1 MASSRIR
8 LLQAV
13 HDAVVEEMARDDKVI
28 VYGEDVELSI
38 VGDLRGVHEQFGH
51 DRIRNT
57 PISET
62 SLTGMAVGLAAAGYH
77 VVVQMMFSN
86 FFYTGMDAIG
96 NQMSKLRLMTGGQ
109 VELPIT
115 VIATCGG
122 GAANAAQHS
131 DTPYPML
138 MNLGGLNVA
147 VPATPADAKGLLKT
161 AIRSR
166 NPCFV
171 LEPSGRGGEFGEV
184 PDGEHL
190 VPFGKAAVRREGDAA
205 TVVAI
210 GRMLKPALAAAAALE
225 TEGLSVEVLDPRT
238 LVPFDDEAV
247 LSSVGK
253 TGHLV
258 VVDEARECCSAASQ
272 IAAVVAEQGFSLLKG
287 PIRRVTTPNVA
298 MPYAPNA
305 EAHVIP
311 GEQRIADAVRQ
322 LVGRSER
329 VPA

>member
-1 MASSRIR
+1 MARIR
-8 LLQAV
+8 LIQAI
-13 HDAVVEEMARDDKVI
+13 HDAIVEEMTRDPKVI

-57 PISET
+57 PICEAT
-62 SLTGMAVGLAAAGYH
+62 LTGMAVGLASAGYH

-86 FFYTGMDAIG
+86 FMYTGMDSIG

-109 VELPIT
+109 LELPIT
-115 VIATCGG
+115 IIATIGG
-122 GAANAAQHS
+122 GSANAAQHS
-131 DTPYPML
+131 DTAYPVL

-147 VPATPADAKGLLKT
+147 VPATPADAKGLVKT

-166 NPCFV
+166 NPSFI
-171 LEPSGRGGEFGEV
+171 LEPNGRGGELGDV

-210 GRMLKPALAAAAALE
+210 GRMLKPALAAATALE
-225 TEGLSVEVLDPRT
+225 SEGVSVEVLDPRT
-238 LVPFDDEAV
+238 LVPFDADRV
-247 LSSVGK
+247 LRSVKK

-272 IAAVVAEQGFSLLKG
+272 IAAVVAEQGFHWLQG

-298 MPYAPNA
+298 IPYAPNA

-311 GEQRIADAVRQ
+311 DGPRIAAAVREALGQ
-322 LVGRSER
+322 K
-329 VPA
+329 VPV

>member
-1 MASSRIR
+1 MARTR
-8 LLQAV
+8 LIQAI
-13 HDAVVEEMARDDKVI
+13 HDAVVEEMARDQKVV

-62 SLTGMAVGLAAAGYH
+62 TLTGMAVGLAAAGYRP
-77 VVVQMMFSN
+77 VVQMMFGN
-86 FFYTGMDAIG
+86 FLYTGMDAIG

-109 VELPIT
+109 MELPIT
-115 VIATCGG
+115 VIATIGG
-122 GAANAAQHS
+122 GSANAAQHS
-131 DTPYPML
+131 DTPYAML

-147 VPATPADAKGLLKT
+147 VPATPADAKGLVKT
-161 AIRSR
+161 AIRNP
-166 NPCFV
+166 NPCFI
-171 LEPSGRGGEFGEV
+171 LEPNGRGGESGEV
-184 PDGEHL
+184 PDGEYL
-190 VPFGKAAVRREGDAA
+190 VPFGKAAVRREGDAV

-210 GRMLKPALAAAAALE
+210 GRMLKPALAAAAALQA
-225 TEGLSVEVLDPRT
+225 EGVSVEVLDPRT
-238 LVPFDDEAV
+238 LVPFDTDGV
-247 LSSVGK
+247 LASVAK
-253 TGHLV
+253 TGRLV

-298 MPYAPNA
+298 IPYAPGA
-305 EAHVIP
+305 EAHVLP
-311 GEQRIADAVRQ
+311 GEARIADAVRQ
-322 LVGRSER
+322 LVGRSEK

>member
-1 MASSRIR
+1 MARTR
-8 LLQAV
+8 LIQAI
-13 HDAVVEEMARDDKVI
+13 HDGVVEEMSRDPKVI

-62 SLTGMAVGLAAAGYH
+62 TLTGMAVGLAAAGYR
-77 VVVQMMFSN
+77 VVVQLMFAN
-86 FFYTGMDAIG
+86 FMYTGMDAIG

-109 VELPIT
+109 MELPIT
-115 VIATCGG
+115 VIATIGG

-131 DTPYPML
+131 DTPYAML
-138 MNLGGLNVA
+138 MNLGGLKVA
-147 VPATPADAKGLLKT
+147 VPATPADAKGLVKT
-161 AIRSR
+161 AIRDP
-166 NPCFV
+166 NPCFI
-171 LEPSGRGGEFGEV
+171 LEPNGRGGELGEV

-190 VPFGKAAVRREGDAA
+190 VPFGKAAVRREGDDV

-210 GRMLKPALAAAAALE
+210 GRMLKPALGAAAMLE
-225 TEGLSVEVLDPRT
+225 TEGVRAEVIDPRT
-238 LVPFDDEAV
+238 LVPLDADAV
-247 LSSVGK
+247 LASVAK

-258 VVDEARECCSAASQ
+258 VVDEARESCSAASQ

-298 MPYAPNA
+298 IPYAPNA

-311 GEQRIADAVRQ
+311 GEARIAAAVRQ
-322 LVGRSER
+322 ALGRSQR

>member
-1 MASSRIR
+1 MARIR
-8 LLQAV
+8 LIQAI
-13 HDAVVEEMARDDKVI
+13 HDAIVEEMTRDPKVI

-38 VGDLRGVHEQFGH
+38 VGDLRGVREQFGH

-57 PISET
+57 PICEAT
-62 SLTGMAVGLAAAGYH
+62 LTGMAVGLASAGYR

-86 FFYTGMDAIG
+86 FMYTGMDSIG

-109 VELPIT
+109 LELPIT
-115 VIATCGG
+115 IIATIGG
-122 GAANAAQHS
+122 GSANAAQHS
-131 DTPYPML
+131 DTAYPVL

-147 VPATPADAKGLLKT
+147 VPATPADAKGLVKT

-166 NPCFV
+166 NPSFI
-171 LEPSGRGGEFGEV
+171 LEPNGRGGELGDV

-210 GRMLKPALAAAAALE
+210 GRMLKPALAAATALE
-225 TEGLSVEVLDPRT
+225 SEGVSVEVLDPRT
-238 LVPFDDEAV
+238 LVPFDADRV
-247 LSSVGK
+247 LRSVKK

-272 IAAVVAEQGFSLLKG
+272 IAAVVAEQGFHWLQG

-298 MPYAPNA
+298 IPYAPNA

-311 GEQRIADAVRQ
+311 DGPRIAAAVREALGQ
-322 LVGRSER
+322 K
-329 VPA
+329 VPV

>member
-1 MASSRIR
+1 MT
-8 LLQAV
+8 
-13 HDAVVEEMARDDKVI
+13 RDPKVI

-62 SLTGMAVGLAAAGYH
+62 TLTGMAVGLAAAGYH

-86 FFYTGMDAIG
+86 FFYTGMDAIA

-115 VIATCGG
+115 VIATIGG
-122 GAANAAQHS
+122 GSANAAQHS

-147 VPATPADAKGLLKT
+147 VPATPADAKGLVKT

-166 NPCFV
+166 NPAFV
-171 LEPSGRGGEFGEV
+171 LEPNGPG
-184 PDGEHL
+184 GEHL
-190 VPFGKAAVRREGDAA
+190 VPFGKAAVRREGDAV

-210 GRMLKPALAAAAALE
+210 GRMLKPALAAAAALAA
-225 TEGLSVEVLDPRT
+225 EGVSVEVLDPRT
-238 LVPFDDEAV
+238 LVPFDSGAG
-247 LSSVGK
+247 LASVGRP
-253 TGHLV
+253 GPPAV
-258 VVDEARECCSAASQ
+258 SPGPRECCSAASQ
-272 IAAVVAEQGFSLLKG
+272 IAAVVAEQGFPLLKG

-298 MPYAPNA
+298 IPYAPNA

-311 GEQRIADAVRQ
+311 GEARIAAAVRQ
-322 LVGRSER
+322 ALGLSEK
-329 VPA
+329 VPV

>member
-1 MASSRIR
+1 MARTRLIQAIR
-8 LLQAV
+8 
-13 HDAVVEEMARDDKVI
+13 DGVVEEMERDAKVV

-38 VGDLRGVHEQFGH
+38 VGDLRGVHERFGPG
-51 DRIRNT
+51 RIRNT
-57 PISET
+57 PICET
-62 SLTGMAVGLAAAGYH
+62 TLTGMAVGLAAAGYH

-86 FFYTGMDAIG
+86 FLYTGMDAIG

-115 VIATCGG
+115 VIATFGG

-131 DTPYPML
+131 DTPYAML

-147 VPATPADAKGLLKT
+147 VPTTPADAKGLVKT

-171 LEPSGRGGEFGEV
+171 LEPNGRGGEAGEV

-210 GRMLKPALAAAAALE
+210 GRMLKPALAAAASLE
-225 TEGLSVEVLDPRT
+225 TEGVSVEVLDPRT
-238 LVPFDDEAV
+238 LVPFDEAAV
-247 LSSVGK
+247 LASVEK
-253 TGHLV
+253 TGRLI

-272 IAAVVAEQGFSLLKG
+272 VAAVVAEKGFSLLKG

-298 MPYAPNA
+298 IPYAPNA

-311 GEQRIADAVRQ
+311 GKARIVDAVRGS
-322 LVGRSER
+322 VSRSE
-329 VPA
+329 VLV

>member
-1 MASSRIR
+1 MARIR
-8 LLQAV
+8 LIQAI
-13 HDAVVEEMARDDKVI
+13 HDAIVEEMTRDPKVI

-57 PISET
+57 PICEAT
-62 SLTGMAVGLAAAGYH
+62 LTGMAVGLASAGYH

-86 FFYTGMDAIG
+86 FMYTGMDSIG

-109 VELPIT
+109 LELPIT
-115 VIATCGG
+115 IIATIGG
-122 GAANAAQHS
+122 GSANAAQHS
-131 DTPYPML
+131 DTAYPVL

-147 VPATPADAKGLLKT
+147 VPATPADAKGLVKT

-166 NPCFV
+166 NPSFI
-171 LEPSGRGGEFGEV
+171 LEPNGRGGELGDV

-210 GRMLKPALAAAAALE
+210 GRMLKPALAAATALE
-225 TEGLSVEVLDPRT
+225 SEGVSVEVLDPRT
-238 LVPFDDEAV
+238 LVPFDADRV
-247 LSSVGK
+247 LRSVKK

-272 IAAVVAEQGFSLLKG
+272 IAAVVAEQGFHWLQG

-298 MPYAPNA
+298 IPYAPNA

-311 GEQRIADAVRQ
+311 DGPRIAAAVREALGQ
-322 LVGRSER
+322 KVH
-329 VPA
+329 A